1 MTVADFNILSIG
13 FVVEFCLE
21 RLNSDTNKKSDEEKY
36 LKFKEILP
44 LVEERHE
51 DGEISES
58 EYTDFI
64 KKYQSLEGQYGWDY

>member
-1 MTVADFNILSIG
+1 MTVADFNKLSIG

-21 RLNSDTNKKSDEEKY
+21 RLSPGTNQKSAEEKY

-44 LVEERHE
+44 LVEEQHE
-51 DGEISES
+51 SGEISES

-64 KKYQSLEGQYGWDY
+64 KKYQSLEDQYGWDY